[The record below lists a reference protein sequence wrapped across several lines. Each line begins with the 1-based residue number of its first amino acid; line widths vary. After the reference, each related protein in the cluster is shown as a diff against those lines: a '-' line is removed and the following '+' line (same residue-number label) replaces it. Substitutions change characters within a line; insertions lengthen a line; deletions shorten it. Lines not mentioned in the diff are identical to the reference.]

1 MNEIQE
7 VNDKIKAIEDLIKQ
21 LNASIAPIS
30 GQQKGIQLDLEEL
43 KLAFE
48 LKYQEFNEAYQNL
61 SKAKRQLEFDLN
73 KNKNEL
79 QKLAA
84 EKARLIA
91 MSAAKERAEQ
101 LELKLLPL
109 LESLETWVKM
119 KVHQREDILFT
130 LGVYESN
137 LPGILNCNDMG
148 LGKGTTK
155 STKILSPTG
164 WIRTDEIKVN
174 DFVIGLNGKAF
185 NVRGVYPKG
194 IQSTYKVVFSDGTF
208 NLVDGDHLWAVETT
222 NDKTRNL
229 NRIFPKTYERNSI
242 TWEHGRRIL
251 STLEL
256 ANLPLRWA
264 NHQNKYH
271 VPIVQPIQFERDE
284 RLPIDP
290 YVLGCLIGDGN
301 YSGDSSVT
309 ISVGHGDE
317 ETVSYIKDRLSL
329 DCKIYQHGNSDSIQY
344 GLTGMLPYMRELGLM
359 GTHGLNKSVP
369 ERYLFASVQ
378 ARLDILRGLMDTD
391 GTVFSNHIEF
401 SSSSL
406 QLAKD
411 VCHLVRSLG
420 GIAKISPP
428 KKTTNADHYRV
439 SIRMETY
446 MVPFYLTRKV
456 DRCKRSQYTVTKT
469 IESVTYIGEE
479 ETICIAVD
487 SPDNLYV
494 VEDFNVT
501 HNTAETA
508 ISDFVMSHN
517 FYRDNER
524 LPLTIY
530 LTKKSLVKSSA
541 KEINKWNPDRKIVT
555 IVGAN
560 SDTREMLIELAI
572 ANNAMIVA
580 NYESLGSSKL
590 LKETPWDFVYVDEV
604 HRLKGGATVGRPTQI
619 WANTKYICKNAKFRI
634 FMTGTPIE
642 NHPKEMWAY
651 LNIFSEEKFPS
662 LRQFEREF
670 CVSTGQNG
678 KIDPEKLIKVMRN
691 QTIRRTKEEVGID
704 LPDLSYIYHEIE
716 LTGEQE
722 KLYQMMKKQFF
733 IWLDDNA
740 EKSMNAGS
748 IITQL
753 SYLRQLVLLPAGL
766 QYETETGLK
775 KRLDCQESAKL
786 DEAIEIITEIVESG
800 EQVVIFSAQFIEPLK
815 ELKRRLDASNILR
828 LSDGEPVKTEV
839 LTGDNSKDM
848 GDLENRFQQ
857 RDTDVLCINMQSGAE
872 GLNLQKNPDY
882 WPGGAYQS
890 IFLDQWWTP
899 TKNRQ
904 CRDRIYRQGQTHAVQ
919 IHILHAVNTV
929 DEFVAEKLED
939 KTQLIDGIME
949 SKDLRKGSDWKQYLT
964 GLI

>member
-7 VNDKIKAIEDLIKQ
+7 VNEKIEAIEALIKQ
-21 LNASIAPIS
+21 LNESIAPIS

-43 KLAFE
+43 KKAFE
-48 LKYQEFNEAYQNL
+48 LKYQEFNEAYQQL

-91 MSAAKERAEQ
+91 MSAAKERAEA

-148 LGKGTTK
+148 LGK
-155 STKILSPTG
+155 
-164 WIRTDEIKVN
+164 
-174 DFVIGLNGKAF
+174 
-185 NVRGVYPKG
+185 
-194 IQSTYKVVFSDGTF
+194 
-208 NLVDGDHLWAVETT
+208 
-222 NDKTRNL
+222 
-229 NRIFPKTYERNSI
+229 
-242 TWEHGRRIL
+242 
-251 STLEL
+251 
-256 ANLPLRWA
+256 
-264 NHQNKYH
+264 
-271 VPIVQPIQFERDE
+271 
-284 RLPIDP
+284 
-290 YVLGCLIGDGN
+290 
-301 YSGDSSVT
+301 
-309 ISVGHGDE
+309 
-317 ETVSYIKDRLSL
+317 
-329 DCKIYQHGNSDSIQY
+329 
-344 GLTGMLPYMRELGLM
+344 
-359 GTHGLNKSVP
+359 
-369 ERYLFASVQ
+369 
-378 ARLDILRGLMDTD
+378 
-391 GTVFSNHIEF
+391 
-401 SSSSL
+401 
-406 QLAKD
+406 
-411 VCHLVRSLG
+411 
-420 GIAKISPP
+420 
-428 KKTTNADHYRV
+428 
-439 SIRMETY
+439 
-446 MVPFYLTRKV
+446 
-456 DRCKRSQYTVTKT
+456 
-469 IESVTYIGEE
+469 
-479 ETICIAVD
+479 
-487 SPDNLYV
+487 
-494 VEDFNVT
+494 
-501 HNTAETA
+501 TAETA

-670 CVSTGQNG
+670 CVSTGTNG

-815 ELKRRLDASNILR
+815 ELKRRLDGSNILR

-857 RDTDVLCINMQSGAE
+857 RETDVLCINMQSGAE

-939 KTQLIDGIME
+939 KTQMIDGVME
-949 SKDLRKGSDWKQYLT
+949 SKEFRKGSDWKQYLT